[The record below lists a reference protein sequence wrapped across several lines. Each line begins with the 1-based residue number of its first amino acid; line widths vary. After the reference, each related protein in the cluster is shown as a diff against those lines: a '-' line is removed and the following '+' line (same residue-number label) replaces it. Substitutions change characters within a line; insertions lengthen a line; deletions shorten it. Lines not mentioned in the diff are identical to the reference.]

1 MAIQTAAAASG
12 ASALGDSIRSRYLSD
27 YEQAA
32 EMVRLYDQLAYPV
45 GQDMSRLA
53 RGSSVTIPFIGDM
66 QPGTSAIS
74 ETVDVTPQV
83 LEDTTT
89 TLTPTSRAEA
99 LQASELLLMQAYTD
113 YGQERFRAVGKNAM
127 ETIDNL
133 AKDAATKG
141 DLVIRETTRAALA
154 SGSTGHRADDG
165 LFTEASTLMNTLK
178 CPGFV
183 KGGAAWAA
191 IMHPAAYHDIREQGN
206 VLAVGQYQAADIIL
220 NFELGAIGPFRLVV
234 SPWAKVFG
242 GAGADCAADSI
253 VATTLACQADALA
266 TSVTVAAGEH
276 MDGKAVYYT
285 IGTEE
290 TGSTHYPTNEI
301 VRYISHAA
309 LVATIVGE
317 GPNGGLRFTHA
328 SGSSFRSASNVYTI
342 VMGGPRSLAK
352 VYQPSV
358 GPFGTVVGPK
368 KDGIVDQFVTLGWKF
383 YGQYGIIAQNR
394 ILRAEVSASVQAAA
408 DG

>member
-1 MAIQTAAAASG
+1 MAIQTVAAASG
-12 ASALGDSIRSRYLSD
+12 ASALGDSVRTRYLND

-32 EMVRLYDQLAYPV
+32 EMVRLYDQIAYPV

-66 QPGTSAIS
+66 APGTAAIS
-74 ETVDVTPQV
+74 ETVDITPQV

-99 LQASELLLMQAYTD
+99 LQASELLLLQAYTD
-113 YGQERFRAVGKNAM
+113 YGAERFRAVGKNAM

-133 AKDAATKG
+133 AKDAACKG
-141 DLVIRETTRAALA
+141 DLVIREAARASLDA
-154 SGSTGHRADDG
+154 GSTGHRADDG
-165 LFTEASTLMNTLK
+165 LFTEASTLMSTMK
-178 CPGFV
+178 CPGFPV

-191 IMHPAAYHDIREQGN
+191 IMHPAAYHDIRESGN
-206 VLAVGQYQAADIIL
+206 VLAIGQYQMADIIL

-242 GAGADCAADSI
+242 GAGADAAADSI
-253 VATTLACQADALA
+253 VATTLACQAEALD
-266 TSVTVAAGEH
+266 TTITVACSLH
-276 MDGKAVYYT
+276 LDGVSTYYT

-290 TGSTHYPTNEI
+290 TGSTHYPKNEI
-301 VRYISHAA
+301 VRYISHTDSSK
-309 LVATIVGE
+309 VCQIVGE

-328 SGSSFRSASNVYTI
+328 SGTSLRSADNVYTI

-394 ILRAEVSASVQAAA
+394 ILRAEVSSSVQA
-408 DG
+408 